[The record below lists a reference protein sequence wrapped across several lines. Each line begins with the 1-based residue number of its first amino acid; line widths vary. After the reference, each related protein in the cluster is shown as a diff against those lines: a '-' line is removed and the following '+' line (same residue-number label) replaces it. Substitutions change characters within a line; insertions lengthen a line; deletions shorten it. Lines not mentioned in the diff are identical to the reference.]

1 MFMANIK
8 ETSEALNFGFD
19 ILDLYTEV
27 FSDKKIQIDDL
38 SPVLEL
44 IMGAP
49 QAINGAENI
58 IKELMDLDDAE
69 RMQLKQLIADR
80 FNISYDEAEPHYEQI
95 MFDVLSLTASITNLF
110 KLKNKITD
118 ESS

>member
-1 MFMANIK
+1 MANIK
-8 ETSEALNFGFD
+8 ETKEALSFGFD
-19 ILDLYTEV
+19 ILDLYSEV
-27 FSDKKIQIDDL
+27 FSDKKIQINDL

-69 RMQLKQLIADR
+69 RVELKVLIADR
-80 FNISYDEAEPHYEQI
+80 FDIVYDEAEPHYEQI

-110 KLKNKITD
+110 LLKNKIVN
-118 ESS
+118 EPS